1 MRKLAL
7 LVLFY
12 QATPTIATAQ
22 VASDSVRQVIYQFF
36 DAMRNTDTAQLRQLL
51 TPNVIFQT
59 IRAHRDGTVTIEN
72 ESVDAFLKS
81 IASLKAGQADERIEF
96 SSIQIDNNL
105 ATVWTPY
112 QFYFNGEFSH
122 CGVNSFTLVN
132 SSSQWK
138 IHYIVDTRR
147 KLGCLPSKQ

>member
-1 MRKLAL
+1 MRKLVL
-7 LVLFY
+7 LVLIY
-12 QATPTIATAQ
+12 LATSTIATAQ
-22 VASDSVRQVIYQFF
+22 VASDSVRQVIHQFF
-36 DAMRNTDTAQLRQLL
+36 DAMRNTDTARLRELL

-59 IRAHRDGTVTIEN
+59 IRSHRDGTVTTDN

-81 IASLKAGQADERIEF
+81 IALLKVGQADERIEF

-105 ATVWTPY
+105 AAVWTPY
-112 QFYFNGEFSH
+112 QFYFNGQFSH
-122 CGVNSFTLVN
+122 CGVNSFTLVR

-147 KLGCLPSKQ
+147 KLGCLPAQ

>member
-1 MRKLAL
+1 MRKLVL
-7 LVLFY
+7 LVLIY
-12 QATPTIATAQ
+12 LATSTIATAQ
-22 VASDSVRQVIYQFF
+22 VASDSVRQVIHQFF
-36 DAMRNTDTAQLRQLL
+36 DAMRNTDTARLRKLL

-59 IRAHRDGTVTIEN
+59 IRSHRDGTVTTDN

-81 IASLKAGQADERIEF
+81 IALLKVGQADERIEF

-105 ATVWTPY
+105 AAVWTPY
-112 QFYFNGEFSH
+112 QFYFNGQFSH
-122 CGVNSFTLVN
+122 CGVNSFTLVR

-147 KLGCLPSKQ
+147 KLGCLPAQ